1 MSYQSD
7 RAWSDNFI
15 PAIKQIVGPLLLEAS
30 SFEIDTTQAADLVV
44 LNARDKTIA
53 ARVRRFGYA
62 DRYPHDFTIRSSRD
76 SGAKTEL
83 EKIVDGF
90 GDWMFYGHSDESET
104 GISRWMV
111 INLASL
117 RAALIRDKAPW
128 KKKSNSDGTH
138 FVAFDIR
145 DLPESCLI
153 AANFNIDMRKVV

>member
-1 MSYQSD
+1 MTDEQFLAVAMD
-7 RAWSDNFI
+7 AVFHRA
-15 PAIKQIVGPLLLEAS
+15 PS
-30 SFEIDTTQAADLVV
+30 STFGRTGFLSG
-44 LNARDKTIA
+44 
-53 ARVRRFGYA
+53 RFFLRFHG
-62 DRYPHDFTIRSSRD
+62 FTIRSSRD

-117 RAALIRDKAPW
+117 MAALIRDKAPW

-153 AANFNIDMRKVV
+153 AANFNIDMRKVA